1 MGVVVNDF
9 TTKGASTSAT
19 NSKKM
24 GYVRKVCTEKGMPF
38 VHIGESTGARLP
50 DAMGSKGMG
59 QLLGNDP
66 SQFRRMRETPWIAAA
81 LDTSFGSSAWMCCCS
96 DFTVMK
102 RGSIMSVSSPRLVS
116 MAIGEKVDLEALGGW
131 RLHAEQTGLIDHFVD
146 TDAEALAAIRHFLSY
161 MPSNNAEL
169 PPTAPVTQES
179 GEGQERLLEIL
190 PEKRTKVYNMK
201 KMVEVIFDRDSFL
214 EIKARF
220 GRSAIVGLARLG
232 GRTVG
237 VIANNPNVGAG
248 ALSADA
254 CRKIIDLTVMC
265 DSFNIPIIRLVDT
278 PGFVVGL
285 DAERRGAPG
294 HIMNFMNAT
303 CLTTVPQI
311 TVLCRKAYGRAYVAM
326 GGGAHNDA
334 MVAWPTAEV
343 SFMDPVFAT
352 SIVKNKTQGD
362 EGFGEALAEIA
373 KDLEIWDMGPHLLRP
388 RCDQAPG
395 DARLADQDAVDPATA
410 LRQRRW
416 TASDAHMADEH
427 LMPSPGEARSIIAK
441 ARAEGRTAL
450 DESTGK
456 ALLSCFGV
464 RTPRSAVACD
474 AEAAARIAAGMTS
487 PFVVK
492 VVSPD
497 ILHKTDA
504 GGVALRLADAGAVRD
519 AVSAMA
525 AKPGI
530 AGRRIDGWL
539 VEEMVPAGRETVVGA
554 VRDPQFG
561 PMLMVGLGGIFIEV
575 LHDVAFRI
583 CPIGV
588 DDARAMLDAL
598 KGRALLRGA
607 RGEAAVDEAALIDV
621 MLRLGGSDGL
631 LMQFGDEIA
640 EMDLNPVVVSATG
653 AVAVDARFLLTA
665 EPVSPPANKA
675 PGTAPLETFR
685 PLFEPRTIAVLGA
698 SSKEVTL
705 ANTFIRRLREIGF
718 RRRDLPDPSFRDRD
732 RGLVGVFLHGGGS
745 GDRGLRLRRDRRA
758 ANSRHAGRSSRAL
771 PHRPGDF
778 RRVRRGRGRQGAG
791 ADAGGEGKDRGDPPA
806 RPELPRHLFSAGR
819 PHLPRRGTP
828 RAGNDRRRHPIG
840 RSRHRHHQAWTVAR
854 AALQ

>member
-1 MGVVVNDF
+1 MAHEEMLAELDRRRAEAARLGGKSKLEKRHARGQLNAEERMSALVDAGSFLEVGLLGASGVFEADIADTPRDGKLTGFARIDQRDVGVVVNDF

-116 MAIGEKVDLEALGGW
+116 MAIGEQVDLEALGGW

-146 TDAEALAAIRHFLSY
+146 TDEEALTAIQHFLSY
-161 MPSNNAEL
+161 MPNNNAEL
-169 PPTAPVTQES
+169 PPMAPVTAGS

-190 PEKRTKVYNMK
+190 PEKRTQVYNMK

-237 VIANNPNVGAG
+237 VIANNPNVGGG

-265 DSFNIPIIRLVDT
+265 DSFNIPMIRLVDT

-352 SIVKNKTQGD
+352 SIVKNKAQGD
-362 EGFGEALAEIA
+362 EGFGEALAEIS
-373 KDLEIWDMGPHLLRP
+373 KDLEIWDM
-388 RCDQAPG
+388 
-395 DARLADQDAVDPATA
+395 ARIFSAHDVIKPQETRDWLIRMLSVQ
-410 LRQRRW
+410 QRRFGGGVGQ
-416 TASDAHMADEH
+416 H
-427 LMPSPGEARSIIAK
+427 LMRTWPTSI
-441 ARAEGRTAL
+441 
-450 DESTGK
+450 
-456 ALLSCFGV
+456 
-464 RTPRSAVACD
+464 
-474 AEAAARIAAGMTS
+474 
-487 PFVVK
+487 
-492 VVSPD
+492 
-497 ILHKTDA
+497 
-504 GGVALRLADAGAVRD
+504 
-519 AVSAMA
+519 
-525 AKPGI
+525 
-530 AGRRIDGWL
+530 
-539 VEEMVPAGRETVVGA
+539 
-554 VRDPQFG
+554 
-561 PMLMVGLGGIFIEV
+561 
-575 LHDVAFRI
+575 
-583 CPIGV
+583 
-588 DDARAMLDAL
+588 
-598 KGRALLRGA
+598 
-607 RGEAAVDEAALIDV
+607 
-621 MLRLGGSDGL
+621 
-631 LMQFGDEIA
+631 
-640 EMDLNPVVVSATG
+640 
-653 AVAVDARFLLTA
+653 
-665 EPVSPPANKA
+665 
-675 PGTAPLETFR
+675 
-685 PLFEPRTIAVLGA
+685 
-698 SSKEVTL
+698 
-705 ANTFIRRLREIGF
+705 
-718 RRRDLPDPSFRDRD
+718 
-732 RGLVGVFLHGGGS
+732 
-745 GDRGLRLRRDRRA
+745 
-758 ANSRHAGRSSRAL
+758 
-771 PHRPGDF
+771 
-778 RRVRRGRGRQGAG
+778 
-791 ADAGGEGKDRGDPPA
+791 
-806 RPELPRHLFSAGR
+806 
-819 PHLPRRGTP
+819 
-828 RAGNDRRRHPIG
+828 
-840 RSRHRHHQAWTVAR
+840 
-854 AALQ
+854 